1 MTEPINNINQTDLS
15 APEISLP
22 KEQNVSEITTVKT
35 KKKGFW
41 AKLLKLVR
49 NLFLLFMI
57 VSVSWVIVDR
67 FVPVIVTPLMIIRSA
82 ESLIRGEMPKNSKR
96 WVSIDNISP
105 YMVQAVVASEDNL
118 FLQHHGFSIDDISKA
133 IEHNQ
138 KGRRIRGGSTISQQM
153 AKNVFLFPQ
162 RSYIRKGLE
171 AYFTVLI
178 ELIWNKERI
187 MEVYLNVIE
196 MGDGIYGVEAAAQE
210 HFGVHASQLTRSQ
223 AALIAACL
231 PNPRRFDAG
240 HPSGYIQRR
249 EAHVLSIMSKIGPVN
264 FNKKEV
270 APKKTRKRLKK

>member
-1 MTEPINNINQTDLS
+1 MKKQKN
-15 APEISLP
+15 
-22 KEQNVSEITTVKT
+22 KSETTNSKT
-35 KKKGFW
+35 KKEGLW
-41 AKLLKLVR
+41 AKFVR
-49 NLFLLFMI
+49 LMRNVFLLFMI

-96 WVSIDNISP
+96 WVSIDKISP
-105 YMVQAVVASEDNL
+105 NMVQAVVASEDNL
-118 FLQHHGFSIDDISKA
+118 FLHHHGFSIEDITKA

-138 KGRRIRGGSTISQQM
+138 KGRRIRGGSTISQQT

-240 HPSGYIQRR
+240 HPSGYVQRR
-249 EAHVLSIMSKIGPVN
+249 EAHVLSIMNKIGPVN
-264 FNKKEV
+264 FNNEV
-270 APKKTRKRLKK
+270 AQKNKRKRIRK